1 MEQDKNG
8 ITFKNILRFTDLCN
22 QEILEIG
29 CGDGRITSY
38 FIGKSKRLVAI
49 DPNEDS
55 VSKAKKNIVGADF
68 RIGSG
73 EFLEFPSRSFD
84 LVLFTLSLHH
94 QDAVISLR
102 EAKRVLRDNGQVLI
116 LEPLNDGEIQ
126 QICNLFH
133 DESKALL
140 NVINA
145 INESDFKIECS
156 EFFLTNWKFESIYE
170 LYDWFFNYYQISF
183 NSSIVSQIGE
193 ILNDKLKHQQ
203 IVLQDKILITCLRK

>member
-22 QEILEIG
+22 QEVLEIG

-38 FIGKSKRLVAI
+38 LIGKSKRLVAI

-55 VSKAKKNIVGADF
+55 ISKAKKNIVGADF

-73 EFLEFPSRSFD
+73 EFLKFPSRSFD

-94 QDAVISLR
+94 QDGVIALR
-102 EAKRVLRDNGQVLI
+102 EARRVSRDDGQVLI

-133 DESKALL
+133 DESEALL
-140 NVINA
+140 NVTLA
-145 INESDFKIECS
+145 INESDFKIEHS
-156 EFFLTNWKFESIYE
+156 EVFFTDWKFENIYE

-183 NSSIVSQIGE
+183 NSRIVSQIGE
-193 ILNDKLKHQQ
+193 LLNDKMERQP
-203 IVLQDKILITCLRK
+203 IVLQDKILIACLRK